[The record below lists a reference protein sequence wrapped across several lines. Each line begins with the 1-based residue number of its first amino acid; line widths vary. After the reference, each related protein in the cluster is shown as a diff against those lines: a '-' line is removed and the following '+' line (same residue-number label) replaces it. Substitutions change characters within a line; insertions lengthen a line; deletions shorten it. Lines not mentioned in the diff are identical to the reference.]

1 MRKYDNTYTALVLH
15 SLFGYGDFPVMN
27 STYKGEEKCSVD

>member
-1 MRKYDNTYTALVLH
+1 MRKYGNTYIALVLH
-15 SLFGYGDFPVMN
+15 LFGYGDFPVMN